1 MAQPN
6 SATINNADPHHVIWM
21 EKREAK
27 FCNVDWN
34 FTESVIR
41 QKLNF
46 ELKKNSK
53 IVSLIQIKQMNRIKM
68 SVNFILW
75 QLDLSEQK
83 VISGIKC
90 WNLIKYQIEILF
102 FNWLNDG
109 FHRKQVVG
117 KFSIP
122 KFSTIRSHMFV
133 NMTHAALFWQD
144 EIPAIK
150 VITCKWWVCFELQ
163 YAAPYT
169 YTYYRHCAIHSHS
182 YTPHRYNGLVQYYYE
197 SVHSICA

>member
-1 MAQPN
+1 MNGKKRSKILQRWLKFYRKCN
-6 SATINNADPHHVIWM
+6 SAKVELW
-21 EKREAK
+21 
-27 FCNVDWN
+27 
-34 FTESVIR
+34 TE
-41 QKLNF
+41 
-46 ELKKNSK
+46 KNSK
-53 IVSLIQIKQMNRIKM
+53 IVALIQMKQMNRIKM
-68 SVNFILW
+68 SVNFIWW
-75 QLDLSEQK
+75 QLDLSKQK

-102 FNWLNDG
+102 FNWLIDG

-150 VITCKWWVCFELQ
+150 VITCKLQ
-163 YAAPYT
+163 MMGVFRAT
-169 YTYYRHCAIHSHS
+169 IRCT
-182 YTPHRYNGLVQYYYE
+182 
-197 SVHSICA
+197 VHLHLLQTLCDPLAQLHATSL

>member
-1 MAQPN
+1 MNGKRRSKILQRWLKFYRKCN
-6 SATINNADPHHVIWM
+6 SAKVELW
-21 EKREAK
+21 
-27 FCNVDWN
+27 
-34 FTESVIR
+34 TE
-41 QKLNF
+41 
-46 ELKKNSK
+46 KNSK

-68 SVNFILW
+68 SVNFIWW

-102 FNWLNDG
+102 FNWLIDG

-117 KFSIP
+117 KFSIQ
-122 KFSTIRSHMFV
+122 KFSTFRSHMFV